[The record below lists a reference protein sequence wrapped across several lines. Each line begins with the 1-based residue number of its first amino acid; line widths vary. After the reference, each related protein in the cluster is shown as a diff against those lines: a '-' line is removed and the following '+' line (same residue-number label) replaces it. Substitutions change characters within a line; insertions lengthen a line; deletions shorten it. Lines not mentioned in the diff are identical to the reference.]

1 MIPSISTASNSIPA
15 AQPAQDEAE
24 LWQVAQ
30 DLEASFLAE
39 MLKHAGFGEARKSNG
54 GGAGEEQFASMMR
67 NEHARAMAE
76 NGGIGLG
83 EAIFQSLL
91 ARAESSGAL
100 EP

>member
-24 LWQVAQ
+24 LRQVAQ

-39 MLKHAGFGEARKSNG
+39 ILKHTGFGEARKSNG

-91 ARAESSGAL
+91 ARAESGGAL